1 MPNEG
6 GMRPEPSRHGIGV
19 LRPVAV
25 CGGLATQPWCAYLK
39 CLSVSQP
46 FADLI
51 VSGAKRIE
59 LRRWNTHHRGYLLV
73 HAPLKVRED
82 DCRRLGVEASATG
95 AIVGRVRLVDVKR
108 YANAAEV
115 RADAPLHLAGG
126 AFESNRYGFVLEEP
140 VQLKVPVPWRGYPG
154 IFEVRVGDRIGADH
168 LLSDIMEED
177 FRYRWVGRH

>member
-1 MPNEG
+1 MCIRSFRCSVAVP
-6 GMRPEPSRHGIGV
+6 
-19 LRPVAV
+19 RPVAA
-25 CGGLATQPWCAYLK
+25 CGALATQSRCASLK

-59 LRRWNTHHRGYLLV
+59 LRRWNTHHRGDLLV

-82 DCRRLGVEASATG
+82 DCRRLGVEASVTG

-108 YANAAEV
+108 YADAAGV
-115 RADAPLHLAGG
+115 GADASLHLAGG
-126 AFESNRYGFVLEEP
+126 AFESSRYGFVLEEP
-140 VQLKVPVPWRGYPG
+140 VRLRVPVPWRGYPG
-154 IFEVRVGDRIGADH
+154 IFEVRAADHIGADR
-168 LLSDIMEED
+168 LLNDIMEED